1 MLDAMTQTLV
11 SELRE
16 HGVNAMRAFP
26 GEPPEPDGSA
36 VAVCLKKATVAPGG
50 FGDYMGQS
58 GGDEC
63 FGLSCRA
70 SFALDVYSGAAEG
83 SAGLSAAVDNLI
95 LAVGELSGGFGPGE
109 LSIGAVEF
117 DRQLCRMRCRCE
129 LGAQFWLVREPGG
142 ETEFTGFTVKG
153 MILHG
158 T

>member
-11 SELRE
+11 DELAE
-16 HGVNAMRAFP
+16 HGVHAVRAFP
-26 GEPPEPDGSA
+26 GETPEPDGSA

-50 FGDYMGQS
+50 FGDYMGMS
-58 GGDEC
+58 GSGEQ

-70 SFALDVYSGAAEG
+70 VFALDVYSAAAEG
-83 SAGLSAAVDNLI
+83 SAGRSAAVDDLI

-109 LSIGAVEF
+109 LGIGAAEF
-117 DRQLCRMRCRCE
+117 DTKLCRMRCRCE

>member
-11 SELRE
+11 SELLE

-129 LGAQFWLVREPGG
+129 LGAQFWLVRESGG